1 MIEEGSKAA
10 EVDKLLAGDE
20 IVGINDIGLSGF
32 RQEAICLVKGSHKT
46 LKLVVKRRSELGWRP
61 HSWHATKFSDHP
73 ETIAAQFSSASDCP
87 PWNSSHHTSSSS
99 SQDLSGAWEHTNLQL
114 ASDPFSSLGS
124 MDSLDHPSQPGPS
137 ARLSAARSYSGID
150 RLGGPA
156 KRELAYGL
164 FSTGSGTSDRT
175 LPKADAS
182 PSENVVCKAGLWEA
196 SRPVGSRQDAQG
208 PEEKVRVPCDSSRS
222 LRPEDR
228 PGPRL
233 ATSGRSTFGPIWYVP
248 DKKKVGASPH
258 APRPPLRSDS
268 FAATKSHEKAQGP
281 ASAEA
286 AGGTQPFAGLSRAQP
301 RGDCGPEPAGQ
312 QRRPARPGG
321 RRPGSAAGVPV
332 DCGWPASGPGAPRR
346 LQASLSSTDVRL
358 PPSPCGWQHPRQ
370 RSDESLFFPWA
381 PLPPREQLRKAL
393 AAGRQERRA
402 HRVQDEGAPQG
413 HWPSAGDHSWDSAGQ
428 APSHGAASRPGLP
441 GSARAVQFRDDCWDC
456 AVPAGAGECA
466 PAGPKSRRD
475 PPPQH
480 EAPAGQTA
488 DPGDG
493 GAGGRSPG
501 VDQPHTAGPSD
512 RASAKKV
519 ADGVSWAEGDSG
531 KISARATPMLHS
543 LSQEGL
549 WPTQGAQQGGGER
562 PPPGEAPLGKP
573 LRRSDRFATSLRNEI
588 QQWRARLQKSKS
600 VTALAAPLEAEAEAE
615 AAGWTAGARAASPES
630 ALPGTYTD
638 HVKEAQ
644 ARVLRATSFRRRDL
658 DPSPASAGQAE
669 SPGHR
674 AGEQPAH
681 AAAAARVG
689 EAGPAAAHVARIG
702 GRKRFTAEQK
712 LKSYSEPEKMNEVG
726 LSGAQRPQSEVAV
739 APFADRW
746 KFFEET
752 SRPASQTLGPRQ
764 AASGAPKEKP
774 ERARTPGAGGEG
786 GERRQREPARSA
798 SSAELAARPRRG
810 AKPGK
815 LEPLRRLGTFAEY
828 QASWRQQKPAP
839 EGGASG
845 RYHSADDILDAGL
858 GPRGGLQQVHERSR
872 SSPSGDLCKQE
883 APVEPRR
890 PAEDPAEHRALP
902 STAGAEEGRPAP
914 RPAHAQGA
922 EDGPGAPR
930 GARDAPQAP
939 EQPRAPPAP
948 QLPADGPG
956 RAAPLPGA
964 DRRAEPRA
972 AADAPRA
979 PGPAAQAQSSRPAAL
994 APAQGAWAVS
1004 AAPPAARP
1012 APPPPAPKQ
1021 ARGPAGAAPVPT
1033 SARLVTLGSTLVTA
1047 HLITLGSTLA
1057 SAHVSASAT
1066 APVAGHLGA
1075 AAGTG
1080 AASLLRAAVSTGAA
1094 SLLRTPASSAA
1105 ASLPGAPASSAAA
1118 SLPGAPASSAAAS
1131 HLASPSQPLPA
1142 PLPATLEASVDRL
1155 SLSSS
1160 ACTPAEEPGSAQ
1172 PANGQKAP
1180 REPDGQHVDERAAC
1194 AKPEALPPSKVRP
1207 APTSAMESSRSPSP
1221 QFAPQKLTDK
1231 PPLLIQD
1238 ESSARIERVI
1248 DSNTT
1253 VKMVPI
1259 KIVHSESQPEK
1270 ESRQGLACAAELPA
1284 LPSGLERDRIKTLS
1298 TSEHS
1303 YSRFCVYSRPGAEPE
1318 PQPPVQPPAA
1328 GDSRASPPELSYVKA
1343 REKTAE
1349 DLKSEELAREI
1360 VGKDKSLADIL
1371 DPSAKIRTTMD
1382 LMEGIFPKDE
1392 HLLEEAQQRRKLL
1405 PKVTSPRTTEEKK
1418 DAPSAPAAVSLATS
1432 STYYST
1438 SAPKAELLIKMKD
1451 LQERQAPD
1459 DDPGSDLD
1467 HDLSVK
1473 KQELIESITRKLQVL
1488 REARESLLED
1498 IQANGVLGDEVEAI
1512 AKDVCKPSELDKF
1525 RMFVGDLDKVV
1536 NLLLSLSG
1544 RLARVENALND
1555 LDENTS
1561 PGERQSLLE
1570 KQRVLIRQ
1578 HEDAKELKENLDRR
1592 ERVVFNILAGR
1603 LSDESLA
1610 DYEHFVKMKSALII
1624 EQRELEDKIHLGEEQ
1639 LKCLL
1644 DSLQPDRG
1652 K

>member
-1 MIEEGSKAA
+1 MEGAEPRARPEPLAEAAARAADGGRLVEVQLSGGAPWGFTLKGGREHGEPLVITKIEEGSKAA

-914 RPAHAQGA
+914 
-922 EDGPGAPR
+922 
-930 GARDAPQAP
+930 
-939 EQPRAPPAP
+939 
-948 QLPADGPG
+948 
-956 RAAPLPGA
+956 
-964 DRRAEPRA
+964 
-972 AADAPRA
+972 
-979 PGPAAQAQSSRPAAL
+979 
-994 APAQGAWAVS
+994 
-1004 AAPPAARP
+1004 
-1012 APPPPAPKQ
+1012 
-1021 ARGPAGAAPVPT
+1021 
-1033 SARLVTLGSTLVTA
+1033 
-1047 HLITLGSTLA
+1047 
-1057 SAHVSASAT
+1057 
-1066 APVAGHLGA
+1066 
-1075 AAGTG
+1075 
-1080 AASLLRAAVSTGAA
+1080 
-1094 SLLRTPASSAA
+1094 
-1105 ASLPGAPASSAAA
+1105 
-1118 SLPGAPASSAAAS
+1118 
-1131 HLASPSQPLPA
+1131 
-1142 PLPATLEASVDRL
+1142 
-1155 SLSSS
+1155 S